1 MTDYDIHSC
10 GYYCNRPACIEA
22 QRNEL
27 RDKLF
32 SNQAVKTSSLY
43 KMLEHQIKLHETAVD
58 MLKPAT
64 EAAYQKGYNDAM
76 GWKVENHLEHLP
88 TNKEWVG
95 LTDDE
100 KLIIVFETD
109 NPIDVLAATEAKLK
123 EKNT

>member
-1 MTDYDIHSC
+1 MTEEDQI
-10 GYYCNRPACIEA
+10 
-22 QRNEL
+22 
-27 RDKLF
+27 
-32 SNQAVKTSSLY
+32 TSLY

-100 KLIIVFETD
+100 ILEEYRQSYGDDGNLTDVYFARAIETL
-109 NPIDVLAATEAKLK
+109 VK
-123 EKNT
+123 EKNA